1 MQLGQD
7 TAESADKEKQ
17 EERWKYSYE
26 SSTGRGIKNLH
37 TRTGKLARSI
47 TKN

>member
-7 TAESADKEKQ
+7 TADSADKEKQ
-17 EERWKYSYE
+17 EKLWKYSYD
-26 SSTGRGIKNLH
+26 SSTDTGIKNLH